1 MESLRTSNMN
11 ALLQDLHYSL
21 RVLRRNA
28 RFSLMVALILALGI
42 GSAVTMFTIVYQT
55 VLDPLPFKN
64 PDRLVILGGAAAPP
78 AGNVLDWWT
87 QDNTF
92 DHLCFFQSGGINL
105 TEGDNPTRV
114 VATVVTSSYFSV
126 FGIQPQIGRSFSVS
140 DEQLGNNYIV
150 IISDRLWD
158 KLFDRASGVIGQSLT
173 LSDISHKIIGVMPSG
188 FNFPDSADVWIPG
201 KAGNPTVMGLGDQ
214 TELTLQMKYSMVGR
228 LKADISLMQ
237 AQDRL
242 SALFNRLQEI
252 SARAGSNA
260 GNGIR
265 VIPLQEFFVREF
277 KQSFWMLFAGAGFL
291 LSIACAN
298 AANLMLSRSLA
309 REKEIAIRL
318 CLGMGGLRLARQL
331 LIESILMAF
340 AGSVAGIALSFW
352 GIEFFRYFGAA
363 KVPMLRNVYIDVTT
377 LSFAV
382 FASLIVGVVIGLIPA
397 IQALSTRLTNSIKE
411 SGIRS
416 ANGLQRRTRQVL
428 VIVEIALA
436 MALLAGS
443 GLVIRSFFRLSGVS
457 PGFDFKNVISLN
469 IDLPAVKYWPN
480 QKIVEDSPSPV
491 SAPHNRIS
499 HIADFHRQLL
509 ESIRRLPDVV
519 SVGGITRLPLSG
531 EKSSRLWIET
541 PGSAG
546 GEAMFTHTTGDYFQ
560 TMGIPVLRGRLF
572 TESDAENTRKVA
584 IVNETLAKRL
594 WGGEDPVG
602 QLLVLDGE
610 SDGREVVGCVGDV
623 KYQGLALVAEP
634 ELYLPYLQPLR
645 LKYAPREITLVIRTH
660 SDPKK
665 LISLLRNQVSSID
678 SGVPIFRVRT
688 LQEVIEN
695 STADYRFRGTL
706 LGSFAL
712 LSLIM
717 AVAGVYGVVSY
728 SVMSRTHEVGIRMSL
743 GATPRSILLMVLQDG
758 TKLVF
763 IGLLTGFLA
772 LLWLSRLLSN
782 LLYGIGQN
790 DPLTLAISALSIILG
805 ALLACIYPA
814 LTASKIDPAMALR
827 HE

>member
-1 MESLRTSNMN
+1 MD

-42 GSAVTMFTIVYQT
+42 GSAITMFTIVYQT
-55 VLDPLPFKN
+55 VLNPLPFKN
-64 PDRLVILGGAAAPP
+64 PDRLVILGGAGSPP

-92 DHLCFFQSGGINL
+92 DHLCFFQSGGVNL

-126 FGIQPQIGRSFSVS
+126 FGVQPQAGRSFSVS
-140 DEQLGNNYIV
+140 DERLGNNYIA
-150 IISDRLWD
+150 IISDRLWT
-158 KLFDRASGVIGQSLT
+158 KLFDRAPGAIGQSIT
-173 LSDISHKIIGVMPSG
+173 ISGISHKIIGVMPSG
-188 FNFPDSADVWIPG
+188 FNFPDSADIWVPG
-201 KAGNPTVMGLGDQ
+201 ETYKPTVFGLGDQ
-214 TELTLQMKYSMVGR
+214 AEFSLQMKRSMVGR
-228 LKADISLMQ
+228 LKAGVSLAQ
-237 AQDRL
+237 ARDRL
-242 SALFNRLQEI
+242 RALHDRLREI
-252 SARAGSNA
+252 EARVGR
-260 GNGIR
+260 GTGDGVR
-265 VIPLQEFFVREF
+265 VIPLREFFVREF
-277 KQSFWMLFAGAGFL
+277 EQSFWMLFVGAGFL
-291 LSIACAN
+291 LLIACAN

-318 CLGMGGLRLARQL
+318 CLGMGGPRLARQL
-331 LIESILMAF
+331 LIESILLAF

-352 GIEFFRYFGAA
+352 GVKFFRYFGAA
-363 KVPMLRNVYIDVTT
+363 KVPMLRNVHIDIMT

-382 FASLIVGVVIGLIPA
+382 FVSLVVGIVIGLIPA
-397 IQALSTRLTNSIKE
+397 IQALSTKLTNSIKE
-411 SGIRS
+411 GGIRS

-428 VIVEIALA
+428 VIVEVALA

-443 GLVIRSFFRLSGVS
+443 GLVIQSFFRLSGVA

-469 IDLPAVKYWPN
+469 IDLPAAKYWSD
-480 QKIVEDSPSPV
+480 QKMTEDSPSPA
-491 SAPHNRIS
+491 SASYSRTSRI
-499 HIADFHRQLL
+499 ANFHSQLL

-519 SVGGITRLPLSG
+519 SVGGITQLPLS
-531 EKSSRLWIET
+531 EERSFRLWIET
-541 PGSAG
+541 PGSNG
-546 GEAMFTHTTGDYFQ
+546 GEAMFTHITGDYFQ

-584 IVNETLAKRL
+584 VVNETLAGRL
-594 WGGEDPVG
+594 WGSKDPVG
-602 QLLVLDGE
+602 QLLILDGE
-610 SDGREVVGCVGDV
+610 SEGREVVGCVGDV
-623 KYQGLALVAEP
+623 KYQGLAKGAEP
-634 ELYLPYLQPLR
+634 ELYLPYSQPLR
-645 LKYAPREITLVIRTH
+645 LKYAPREVTLVVRTR
-660 SDPKK
+660 SDPKS
-665 LISLLRNQVSSID
+665 LIPLLRSQVSSID
-678 SGVPIFRVRT
+678 NGIPVFRIRT

-717 AVAGVYGVVSY
+717 AIVGVYGVISY

-743 GATPRSILLMVLQDG
+743 GATPRGILLMVLQEG
-758 TKLVF
+758 ARLVF
-763 IGLLTGFLA
+763 IGLLTGFMA

-790 DPLTLAISALSIILG
+790 DPFTLVISALSIVLG

-814 LTASKIDPAMALR
+814 LIASRIDPAMALR